1 MLNLPKQ
8 TINSLL
14 SFLKDWRGLNEV
26 DFKDK
31 NDFYKNVV
39 IVYNQLFINNCIIN
53 SNPYY
58 KLFLTFNTDSHQL
71 ATDSL
76 IDNSIKFSFIN
87 KDKQVYTN
95 LLHQELIETIN
106 ILEKYIN
113 SNILA
118 PAGLDLLNWEQEEDH
133 LTASNILDIIYYLTN
148 NK

>member
-1 MLNLPKQ
+1 MLNLSKQ

-31 NDFYKNVV
+31 KDFYKNVV
-39 IVYNQLFINNCIIN
+39 IVYNQLFINSCIIN

-58 KLFLTFNTDSHQL
+58 KLFLTFNTDDYQL

-87 KDKQVYTN
+87 KDKQVYTK
-95 LLHQELIETIN
+95 LLHQELVNTIN
-106 ILEKYIN
+106 ILEQYIN
-113 SNILA
+113 SNILT

-133 LTASNILDIIYYLTN
+133 LTASNILDIIYCLTN